1 MTQYTESW
9 NTMQRQPEP
18 VFDMEEFEDELMTA
32 QQYYRFVTIKY
43 EGYEFDGAFRIVKL
57 SVNLGDLMEHHF
69 EYLEDQVR
77 EAIGLRINKH
87 NIVLECKLE
96 IV

>member
-1 MTQYTESW
+1 MTQTTESW
-9 NTMQRQPEP
+9 NTMKPQPEP

-43 EGYEFDGAFRIVKL
+43 EGYDYDGAFRIVKL

-69 EYLEDQVR
+69 EYLTEQIT
-77 EAIGLRINKH
+77 ESIGLRINKS
-87 NIVLECKLE
+87 NIVLECKLD
-96 IV
+96 II